1 MFKIPTSLLRKN
13 NWNLE
18 LDQAEAARNGWVV
31 SLAESSMIRWIDDIN
46 GVDSVTLYDDVREI
60 RRKIRRIKRE
70 DASQE
75 NAVKLKK
82 LYNRL
87 NDLLFIEEY
96 LLIIVKSDKDY
107 LRACKGFVLNGREY
121 KRLVS
126 TSNGVKMNVIVFA
139 STTGDDGVVM
149 LDELKRR
156 MENGRDMSKAFV
168 PAKLEAYRSLACSAS
183 LPVSDPRG
191 VLVVPDVMTHFMAD
205 YISLSDN
212 PDGSG
217 EPIYKEVYSGE
228 CTNDASD
235 GYGIISP
242 ELMEIWSAELG
253 LAETTSAV
261 CVRAPF
267 TKGMLFTMDFV
278 EFAQKIA
285 HNYFVKDFWGQE
297 RNILDVDIIL
307 TESMLKLAGSYNS
320 WEEYWENTK
329 QNHSGFSVTKTAEP
343 RQRESR
349 ELNYQFINPLDLS
362 DEDIDELI
370 APTMED
376 LSGVCGEDVDK
387 MIIYLCGEGM
397 TESSVRA
404 MNNDWI
410 KALLINES
418 VKNDPYV
425 RQKIQQ
431 LLRKR
436 FIRAKL
442 GRLRTRGDFQI
453 IGCDPYILLE
463 AVFGLEQV
471 GLLRSGEIYSKYW
484 IDRNVEE
491 VVLMRAPMTILNNLC
506 KRKVSYSEQAQYWYR
521 YLPNILLLN
530 AWDLTAACANGADY
544 DGDIM
549 LTTDNPVFINH
560 VPDQLAIRC
569 EQKTA
574 VKKIVTEDDVIQSN
588 ILSFGDDIGTITN
601 RATALFDVRS
611 YFEKDSAEYR
621 EASKRLS
628 YFQHFQQ
635 NSIDRPKGVMSTPM
649 PTYFYREHDAA
660 QRGEF
665 DRKLCISKKPWFMTF
680 RYKDIAGKFNT
691 YKVDVNK
698 CCRVQFGCYVD
709 DLLAK
714 DNLSDAETEFLQ
726 WYHKNSP
733 VSLGNCTCNRIARKI
748 DAQIACIKNEWKQ
761 AGSGFSYSIYRSS
774 DKKYK
779 VEDFVEILQILDRYD
794 EALKKLPGFAK
805 ANKMNDAQI
814 AEYESQ
820 LIEEAKADCYC
831 NCSSAKEL
839 ASIVLDLTYG
849 RGHRYQ
855 IAWDLC
861 GDMIIQN
868 LLRLSNGQVAYYE
881 RAKDGTVEYKGER
894 FNKVVMDLKEEEC
907 DDCY

>member
-1 MFKIPTSLLRKN
+1 
-13 NWNLE
+13 
-18 LDQAEAARNGWVV
+18 
-31 SLAESSMIRWIDDIN
+31 MIRWIDDIN
-46 GVDSVTLYDDVREI
+46 GVDSASLYDNVWEM

-75 NAVKLKK
+75 NAVELKS
-82 LYNRL
+82 LYSHL

-96 LLIIVKSDKDY
+96 LLVIVESDKEY
-107 LRACKGFVLNGREY
+107 LRACQGFTLNGREY
-121 KRLVS
+121 RRLVS
-126 TSNGVKMNVIVFA
+126 TSNGVKMSVIVFA
-139 STTGDDGVVM
+139 STTGARGDVM

-156 MENGRDMSKAFV
+156 MENGRDQTKTFV

-191 VLVVPDVMTHFMAD
+191 VLVVPDVMTRFIAD

-217 EPIYKEVYSGE
+217 EPVYQEVYGGE
-228 CTNDASD
+228 CSNDASD

-242 ELMEIWSAELG
+242 DLMEIWSAELG
-253 LAETTSAV
+253 LQETASAI

-278 EFAQKIA
+278 EFAQKVA
-285 HNYFVKDFWGQE
+285 HNYIVKDFWGQE

-307 TESMLKLAGSYNS
+307 TESMLKLAGSYKS

-329 QNHSGFSVTKTAEP
+329 ANHAGFSVTKTAES

-349 ELNYQFINPLDLS
+349 ELNYQFINPLELD
-362 DEDIDELI
+362 DDDIDELI

-376 LSGVCGEDVDK
+376 IRGVCGGDVAK
-387 MIIYLCGEGM
+387 MIVYLCGEGM
-397 TESSVRA
+397 TEDSVKA

-418 VKNDPYV
+418 VKDDPYV

-436 FIRAKL
+436 FVRAKL

-463 AVFGLEQV
+463 RVFGLEPV
-471 GLLRSGEIYSKYW
+471 GLLKAGEIYSQYW
-484 IDRNVEE
+484 LDRGVDE

-506 KRKVSYSEQAQYWYR
+506 KRKVSHSEEARYWYR

-530 AWDLTAACANGADY
+530 AWDLTAACCNGADY

-549 LTTDNPVFINH
+549 LTTDNSVFLKH
-560 VPDQLAIRC
+560 VPEQLAIQC

-574 VKKIVTEDDVIQSN
+574 VKKIVTEEDVIQSN

-601 RATALFDVRS
+601 RATGLFDVRS
-611 YFEKDSAEYR
+611 LFPRESDEYR

-649 PTYFYREHDAA
+649 PSYFYREHDAA
-660 QRGEF
+660 QRSDM
-665 DRKLCISKKPWFMTF
+665 DRSLCISKKPWFMTF
-680 RYKDIAGKFNT
+680 RYKDISGQFGT
-691 YKVDVNK
+691 YKKKANID
-698 CCRVQFGCYVD
+698 CMVQFGCSVD
-709 DLLAK
+709 ELMDR
-714 DNLSDAETEFLQ
+714 DEYTEEEAEFAR
-726 WYHKNSP
+726 WYRKNSP

-748 DAQIACIKNEWKQ
+748 ERQIAEIKNKWKKT
-761 AGSGFSYSIYRSS
+761 GDGFTYTIYRSS

-779 VEDFVEILQILDRYD
+779 AEDFVEIIRILDRYD
-794 EALKKLPGFAK
+794 EALKHLPGFAK
-805 ANKMNDAQI
+805 ANKLSDSQI
-814 AEYESQ
+814 AEYKAM
-820 LIEEAKADCYC
+820 LIAETQAECYC
-831 NCSSAKEL
+831 NCSSSREL
-839 ASIVLDLTYG
+839 ASIILDFTYG

-861 GDMIIQN
+861 GDVIIEN
-868 LLRLSNGQVAYYE
+868 LLKRSGGEISYYQRDPE
-881 RAKDGTVEYKGER
+881 GAVEYKGETYS
-894 FNKVVMDLKEEEC
+894 KVTVCLSEEEY
-907 DDCY
+907 D